1 MLVFNLLVPVVYAL
15 TLYGGYNNVAK
26 PVAKAS
32 YEAGVH
38 VYEKGVDIVKVITT
52 DDVATEDSE

>member
-26 PVAKAS
+26 PVAKAT
-32 YEAGVH
+32 YETGVV
-38 VYEKGVDIVKVITT
+38 VYEKSVDIIKDIT
-52 DDVATEDSE
+52 TEDSE

>member
-32 YEAGVH
+32 YEAGVY
-38 VYEKGVDIVKVITT
+38 VYE
-52 DDVATEDSE
+52 